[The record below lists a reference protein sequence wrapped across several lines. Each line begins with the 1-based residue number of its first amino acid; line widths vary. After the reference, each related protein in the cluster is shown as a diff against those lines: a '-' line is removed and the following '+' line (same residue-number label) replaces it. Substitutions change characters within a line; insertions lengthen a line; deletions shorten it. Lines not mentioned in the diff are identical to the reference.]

1 MKGFSNKDN
10 DIKYKIE
17 SIINQEEVGKLIR
30 KYKKLRKFKKSN
42 IRTIHKL
49 DGKED
54 IIDKLVNEYMEND
67 SD

>member
-42 IRTIHKL
+42 IRTINKL